1 MNMSMSFIG
10 GTVRARTF
18 GARTGA
24 IPTTVEEPIVV
35 TSRRCYIHVST
46 GTAYTVPAG
55 AEVSFNGTTWLS
67 ANGTTPA
74 GARYWYCRGESS
86 ADYETDVTF
95 TPTLDEVDYP
105 FVVRTMTEPQ
115 VGFDYYT
122 DADNY
127 TEVENY
133 VD

>member
-1 MNMSMSFIG
+1 MGLIG
-10 GTVRARTF
+10 GMVRARTF
-18 GARTGA
+18 GTRTGA

-35 TSRRCYIHVST
+35 TSRRCYINVAT

-55 AEVSFNGTTWLS
+55 AEISFNGTTWLS
-67 ANGTTPA
+67 VNGTTPA
-74 GARYWYCRGESS
+74 GARYWFCRGESS
-86 ADYETDVTF
+86 ASYETAVTF
-95 TPTLDEVDYP
+95 TPVLGGVNYP
-105 FVVRTMTEPQ
+105 FVVTTMAEPQ
-115 VGFDYYT
+115 VGFDHYT